1 MLSARGV
8 KAWSAVHT
16 WSSLACSLFMLLLC
30 VTGLPLVFHDELRH
44 LVHEEVRAPVMPLG
58 TAHISLDRVLAVA
71 SARYPQRVVQF
82 ASQEEESTD
91 VWYVTMTPTPAP
103 TDDFKQVAV
112 DARTGDVL
120 PSPPVAQGL
129 LWVTYK
135 LHVDLFAGEAGRLF
149 LGATGALLLL
159 AIVSGVVLYGP
170 FTRKL
175 AFGAVRHHRSQRV
188 RWLDL
193 HNLTGIVLLA
203 WLTVVSATGVINA
216 GSQLLLNHWQGN
228 EVAQLLGRYRGQPV
242 LPAGQRASVQSALDA
257 ALKEVPGTKVSF
269 IAFPGTSFSSAHHT
283 TFYLRGTEPLT
294 SKLPTPVL
302 VDAATAQVTA
312 AAELPWYLTT
322 LLLSQPLHFGDY
334 GGFPL
339 KVLWAL
345 LDLFSIVVLGS
356 GLYLWVAKRRPQPEG
371 NAAGVRS
378 AA

>member
-16 WSSLACSLFMLLLC
+16 WSSLACTLFMLLLC

-44 LVHEEVRAPVMPLG
+44 LVHEEVRAPVMPSG

-82 ASQEEESTD
+82 TSQDEESTD

-129 LWVTYK
+129 LWVIYK
-135 LHVDLFAGEAGRLF
+135 LHVDLFAGEVGRLF
-149 LGATGALLLL
+149 LGAMGALLLL
-159 AIVSGVVLYGP
+159 AIVSGGVLYGP

-175 AFGAVRHHRSQRV
+175 DFGAVRHHRSQRV
-188 RWLDL
+188 RWLDM

-216 GSQLLLNHWQGN
+216 GSQLLLNHWRGN
-228 EVAQLLGRYRGQPV
+228 EVARLLDRYRGQPV
-242 LPAGQRASVQSALDA
+242 LPTEQRASVQSALDA

-312 AAELPWYLTT
+312 AAELPWYLAT

-345 LDLFSIVVLGS
+345 LDLVSIVVLAS
-356 GLYLWVAKRRPQPEG
+356 GLYLWVAKRRPQPEA